1 VSRTAPPIDEAG
13 PAAQSPQALVD
24 ARRVDELE
32 KSVALL
38 SLELEQTNQGV
49 VALYAELDDRAEQL
63 RQANELKSRFL
74 SYMSHEFR
82 TPLSSILSITRI
94 LLDRLDGPLSDEQE
108 KQVHF
113 ISNSAMELTEMVDDL
128 LDLAKIEAG
137 RIVVS
142 PDWFEMVD
150 LFSALR
156 GMFKPI
162 LSTQAV
168 SLIFEEPTGE
178 TRVYTDH
185 SKLAQILRNFI
196 SNALKFTQKGEIR
209 VTAAADGEGFVT
221 FAVIDTGV
229 GIAAEHHGALFQD
242 FVQIDTPIQKRWRGT
257 GLGLSLSKRLATL
270 LGGTVGVESELGVGS
285 RFYVRIPTRY
295 PDA

>member
-1 VSRTAPPIDEAG
+1 
-13 PAAQSPQALVD
+13 
-24 ARRVDELE
+24 
-32 KSVALL
+32 L

-168 SLIFEEPTGE
+168 SLIFEEPTGKGAFAPDE
-178 TRVYTDH
+178 QTDPRIRLTWGVRVVIVNDRRTTRGYLVIT
-185 SKLAQILRNFI
+185 AFPRNFDPYPAP
-196 SNALKFTQKGEIR
+196 SKFSMEIYR
-209 VTAAADGEGFVT
+209 SG
-221 FAVIDTGV
+221 
-229 GIAAEHHGALFQD
+229 
-242 FVQIDTPIQKRWRGT
+242 
-257 GLGLSLSKRLATL
+257 
-270 LGGTVGVESELGVGS
+270 GVEVTYDWRMSENFAQATEFLKQLVGGPS
-285 RFYVRIPTRY
+285 SPNPKNPEKPRFYYFEHKREN
-295 PDA
+295 DALDAFMHKLRRWSL